1 MLPLQSPHGVWMVRN
16 HPNCVSA
23 PGCFSMGR
31 GRHGEGRASRQ
42 ARRGRQYNGVNP
54 EGKDGFVR
62 FSELVQYFLKLE
74 GTSGRI
80 ALVEILA
87 ELFMRTPTE
96 DVPPT
101 AYLLQGRLA
110 PYFEPVEIGLGNNYV
125 ADAIARAFGSD
136 RATVLERFD
145 RLGDIGE
152 AAAEIAAESG
162 SSPAPTWAPPVREI
176 FDRLLEIARTTGAG
190 SVRAKVEAFASLL
203 GELDPLSCNYLCRVP
218 LGRMRLGVGDPTVL
232 DAFSFAKVGDKSLR
246 KELERA
252 YNETSD
258 LGLVGKTLWEGGI
271 EAVEGLGVRVGNTVR
286 PALAERLPSAE
297 AIIAKLGQAAVER
310 KFDGFRC
317 QGHKS
322 GDDIKIFSRN
332 LEDMT
337 ASFPEI
343 AEGAR
348 RQVVVDTAIFEG
360 EALAYNPLSDEY
372 LPFQQTVRRRRK
384 HGVEETAAELPL
396 RLFAF
401 DVLYA
406 DGESVMERSY
416 SERHAKLEYAVEA
429 GDTILIS
436 QAHTTGEPEELLE
449 VFNDSIQRG
458 LEGIV
463 AKRPDSPYQAGARNY
478 NWVKLKRTQAGNLQ
492 DTVDCVIVGYIYGR
506 GRRAAFGVGALL
518 VASYDRE
525 RDVFPT
531 VTKIGT
537 GLSDAQWREVRERCV
552 PHVSERK
559 PARVESN
566 IEPSVWVEPQV
577 VIEVLA
583 DEITRSPIHP
593 TGAQEGGQ
601 GYALRFPRLVGFRQ
615 EDKKPE
621 DVTTVAEIVELYNQQ
636 GARTTP

>member
-1 MLPLQSPHGVWMVRN
+1 MTR
-16 HPNCVSA
+16 
-23 PGCFSMGR
+23 
-31 GRHGEGRASRQ
+31 SRTK
-42 ARRGRQYNGVNP
+42 GYV
-54 EGKDGFVR
+54 VR
-62 FSELVQYFLKLE
+62 FSELVQYFRRLE
-74 GTSGRI
+74 GTSGRN
-80 ALVEILA
+80 ALVEVLA
-87 ELFMRTPTE
+87 ELFARTPTE

-125 ADAIARAFGSD
+125 ADAIAWAFGGD

-162 SSPAPTWAPPVREI
+162 SSPAPYMAPPVRGI
-176 FDRLLEIARTTGAG
+176 FDRLLKIARTTGAG

-203 GELDPLSCNYLCRVP
+203 GELDPLSCNYLCRIS

-232 DAFSFAKVGDKSLR
+232 DAFSFARVGDKSLR
-246 KELERA
+246 KGLERA

-258 LGLVGKTLWEGGI
+258 LGLVGKTLWEGGL
-271 EAVEGLGVRVGNTVR
+271 EAVECLGVRVGNPVR

-297 AIIAKLGQAAVER
+297 AIIEKLGRAAVER
-310 KFDGFRC
+310 KYDGFRC
-317 QGHKS
+317 QVHKA

-343 AEGAR
+343 VEGAR
-348 RQVVVDTAIFEG
+348 RQVVASTAIFEG

-406 DGESVMERSY
+406 DGERVMERSY
-416 SERHAKLEYAVEA
+416 TERHAILEHAVEA

-436 QAHTTGEPEELLE
+436 EAHTSSEPEELLE
-449 VFNDSIQRG
+449 VFNDSIQHG

-478 NWVKLKRTQAGNLQ
+478 NWVKLKRAQPGNLQ
-492 DTVDCVIVGYIYGR
+492 DTVDGVIVGYIYGR
-506 GRRAAFGVGALL
+506 GRRTVFGVGALL
-518 VASYDRE
+518 VATYDPE

-537 GLSDAQWREVRERCV
+537 GLSDAQWREVKERCE
-552 PHVSERK
+552 PYVSERK

-583 DEITRSPIHP
+583 DEITRSPVHP
-593 TGAQEGGQ
+593 TGTDEGGQ
-601 GYALRFPRLVGFRQ
+601 GYALRFPRLVSFRQ

-621 DVTTVAEIVELYNQQ
+621 DVTTVAEIMELYNQQ
-636 GARTTP
+636 GARMTR

>member
-1 MLPLQSPHGVWMVRN
+1 
-16 HPNCVSA
+16 
-23 PGCFSMGR
+23 
-31 GRHGEGRASRQ
+31 
-42 ARRGRQYNGVNP
+42 
-54 EGKDGFVR
+54 VR
-62 FSELVQYFLKLE
+62 FSELVQYFQKLE
-74 GTSGRI
+74 GTSGRN

-87 ELFMRTPTE
+87 ELFAKTPTE

-110 PYFEPVEIGLGNNYV
+110 PYFEPVEIGLGNNFV
-125 ADAIARAFGSD
+125 ADAIALAFGGN
-136 RATVLERFD
+136 RTRVLGRFD

-152 AAAEIAAESG
+152 AVAEIAAESG
-162 SSPAPTWAPPVREI
+162 SSPAPTRTPPVREI
-176 FDRLLEIARTTGAG
+176 FDRLHGIARTTGAG
-190 SVRAKVEAFASLL
+190 SIGAKVEAFASLL
-203 GELDPLSCNYLCRVP
+203 GEIDPLSCKYLCRIP

-232 DAFSFAKVGDKSLR
+232 DAFSFAKVGDRSLR
-246 KELERA
+246 KGLERA

-258 LGLVGKTLWEGGI
+258 LGLVGKTLWVGGI
-271 EAVEGLGVRVGNTVR
+271 EMVECLGVRVGNPVR
-286 PALAERLPSAE
+286 PALAERLPSVD
-297 AIIAKLGQAAVER
+297 AIIAKLGRAAVER
-310 KFDGFRC
+310 KYDGFRC
-317 QGHKS
+317 QVHKA

-348 RQVVVDTAIFEG
+348 RQVALGTAIFEG
-360 EALAYNPLSDEY
+360 EALAYNPHSDEY

-406 DGESVMERSY
+406 DGERVMERSY
-416 SERHAKLEYAVEA
+416 TERHAILEHAVEA

-436 QAHTTGEPEELLE
+436 EVHTTGDPEELLE
-449 VFNDSIQRG
+449 VFNDSIQHG

-478 NWVKLKRTQAGNLQ
+478 NWVKLKRAQAGNLQ
-492 DTVDCVIVGYIYGR
+492 DTVDGVIVGYIYGR
-506 GRRAAFGVGALL
+506 GRRTAFGVGALL
-518 VASYDRE
+518 IATYDPE

-537 GLSDAQWREVRERCV
+537 GLSDVQWREVSERCE
-552 PHVSERK
+552 PYVSERK

-583 DEITRSPIHP
+583 DEITRSPVHP
-593 TGAQEGGQ
+593 TGWDEGGQ

-615 EDKKPE
+615 DDKKPE
-621 DVTTVAEIVELYNQQ
+621 DVTTVAEIVKLYNQQ
-636 GARTTP
+636 GGRATP

>member
-1 MLPLQSPHGVWMVRN
+1 
-16 HPNCVSA
+16 
-23 PGCFSMGR
+23 
-31 GRHGEGRASRQ
+31 
-42 ARRGRQYNGVNP
+42 
-54 EGKDGFVR
+54 VR
-62 FSELVQYFLKLE
+62 FSEQVQYFRKLE
-74 GTSGRI
+74 GTSGRN

-87 ELFMRTPTE
+87 ELFAKTPTE

-125 ADAIARAFGSD
+125 ADAIALAFGGD
-136 RATVLERFD
+136 RARVLGRFD

-162 SSPAPTWAPPVREI
+162 SSPAPTRTPPVREI
-176 FDRLLEIARTTGAG
+176 FDRLLGIARTTSAG
-190 SVRAKVEAFASLL
+190 SIGAKVEAFASLL
-203 GELDPLSCNYLCRVP
+203 GEIDPLSCKYLCRIP

-232 DAFSFAKVGDKSLR
+232 DAFSFAKVGDRSLR
-246 KELERA
+246 KGLERA

-258 LGLVGKTLWEGGI
+258 LGLVGKSLWEGGI
-271 EAVEGLGVRVGNTVR
+271 EAVECLGVRVGNPVR
-286 PALAERLPSAE
+286 PALAERLPSVD
-297 AIIAKLGQAAVER
+297 AIIAKLGRAAVER
-310 KFDGFRC
+310 KYDGFRC
-317 QGHKS
+317 QVHKA

-348 RQVVVDTAIFEG
+348 RQVALGTAIFEG

-406 DGESVMERSY
+406 DGERVMERSY
-416 SERHAKLEYAVEA
+416 TERHAILEHAVEA

-436 QAHTTGEPEELLE
+436 EVHTTGDPEELLE
-449 VFNDSIQRG
+449 VFNDSIQHG

-478 NWVKLKRTQAGNLQ
+478 NWVKLKRAQAGNLQ
-492 DTVDCVIVGYIYGR
+492 DTVDGVIVGYIYGR
-506 GRRAAFGVGALL
+506 GRRTAFGVGALL
-518 VASYDRE
+518 VATYDPE

-537 GLSDAQWREVRERCV
+537 GLSDVQWREVRERCE
-552 PHVSERK
+552 PYVSERK

-583 DEITRSPIHP
+583 DEITRSPVHP
-593 TGAQEGGQ
+593 TGGDEGGQ

-615 EDKKPE
+615 DDKKPE
-621 DVTTVAEIVELYNQQ
+621 DVTTVAEIVKLYNQQ
-636 GARTTP
+636 GARATP

>member
-1 MLPLQSPHGVWMVRN
+1 M
-16 HPNCVSA
+16 
-23 PGCFSMGR
+23 
-31 GRHGEGRASRQ
+31 
-42 ARRGRQYNGVNP
+42 
-54 EGKDGFVR
+54 R
-62 FSELVQYFLKLE
+62 FSELVQYFRNLE
-74 GTSGRI
+74 GTSGRN

-87 ELFMRTPTE
+87 ELFAKTPTE

-125 ADAIARAFGSD
+125 ADAIALAFGGN
-136 RATVLERFD
+136 RARVLERFD

-152 AAAEIAAESG
+152 AAAEIAAES
-162 SSPAPTWAPPVREI
+162 SPAPTRTPPVREI
-176 FDRLLEIARTTGAG
+176 FDRLLGIARTTGAG
-190 SVRAKVEAFASLL
+190 SIGAKVEAFASLL
-203 GELDPLSCNYLCRVP
+203 GEIDPLSCKYLCRIP

-232 DAFSFAKVGDKSLR
+232 DAFSFAKVGDRSLR
-246 KELERA
+246 KGLERA

-271 EAVEGLGVRVGNTVR
+271 EAVECLGVRVGNPVR
-286 PALAERLPSAE
+286 PALAERLPSVE
-297 AIIAKLGQAAVER
+297 AIIAKLGLAAVER
-310 KFDGFRC
+310 KYDGFRC
-317 QGHKS
+317 QVHKA

-348 RQVVVDTAIFEG
+348 RQVVASTAIFEG

-406 DGESVMERSY
+406 DGERVMERSY
-416 SERHAKLEYAVEA
+416 TERHAILEHAVEA

-436 QAHTTGEPEELLE
+436 EAHTTSEPEELLE
-449 VFNDSIQRG
+449 VFNDSIQHG

-478 NWVKLKRTQAGNLQ
+478 NWVKLKRAQAGNLQ
-492 DTVDCVIVGYIYGR
+492 DTVDGVIVGYIYGR
-506 GRRAAFGVGALL
+506 GRRTVFGVGALL
-518 VASYDRE
+518 VATYDPE

-537 GLSDAQWREVRERCV
+537 GLSDAQWREVRERCE
-552 PHVSERK
+552 PYVSERK

-583 DEITRSPIHP
+583 DEITRSPVHP
-593 TGAQEGGQ
+593 TGTDEGGQ
-601 GYALRFPRLVGFRQ
+601 GYALRFPRLVSFRQ

-621 DVTTVAEIVELYNQQ
+621 DVTTVAEIMELYNQQ
-636 GARTTP
+636 GARTTR

>member
-1 MLPLQSPHGVWMVRN
+1 
-16 HPNCVSA
+16 
-23 PGCFSMGR
+23 
-31 GRHGEGRASRQ
+31 
-42 ARRGRQYNGVNP
+42 
-54 EGKDGFVR
+54 VR

-74 GTSGRI
+74 GTSGRN

-136 RATVLERFD
+136 RAMVLERFD
-145 RLGDIGE
+145 RLGDLGE
-152 AAAEIAAESG
+152 AAAEIATEFG
-162 SSPAPTWAPPVREI
+162 SSPVPTKVPPVREI
-176 FDRLLEIARTTGAG
+176 FDRLLEIARTTGTG
-190 SVRAKVEAFASLL
+190 SVRSKVEAFASLL
-203 GELDPLSCNYLCRVP
+203 GELDPLSCNYVCRVP

-232 DAFSFAKVGDKSLR
+232 DAFSFARVGDKSLR
-246 KELERA
+246 KGLERA

-271 EAVEGLGVRVGNTVR
+271 EAVECLGVRVGNPVR

-297 AIIAKLGQAAVER
+297 AIIAKLGRAAVER
-310 KFDGFRC
+310 KYDGFRC
-317 QGHKS
+317 QVHKA

-348 RQVVVDTAIFEG
+348 RQVVASTAIFEG

-384 HGVEETAAELPL
+384 HGVKEAAAELPL

-406 DGESVMERSY
+406 DGERVMERSY
-416 SERHAKLEYAVEA
+416 TERHAILKHAVEA
-429 GDTILIS
+429 GNTILIS
-436 QAHTTGEPEELLE
+436 EAHTTGEPKELLE
-449 VFNDSIQRG
+449 VFNDSIQHG

-478 NWVKLKRTQAGNLQ
+478 NWVKLKRAHAGNLQ

-506 GRRAAFGVGALL
+506 GRRTAFGVGALL
-518 VASYDRE
+518 VAAYDPE

-537 GLSDAQWREVRERCV
+537 GLSDAQWREVRERCE
-552 PHVSERK
+552 PYVSEKK

-583 DEITRSPIHP
+583 DEITRSPVHP
-593 TGAQEGGQ
+593 AGADEEGQ
-601 GYALRFPRLVGFRQ
+601 GYALRFPRLVNFRQ

>member
-1 MLPLQSPHGVWMVRN
+1 
-16 HPNCVSA
+16 
-23 PGCFSMGR
+23 
-31 GRHGEGRASRQ
+31 
-42 ARRGRQYNGVNP
+42 VNP
-54 EGKDGFVR
+54 ERKDGFVR

-74 GTSGRI
+74 GTSGRN

-110 PYFEPVEIGLGNNYV
+110 PYFEPIEIGLGNNYV

-145 RLGDIGE
+145 RLGDIGD
-152 AAAEIAAESG
+152 AAAGIAVESG
-162 SSPAPTWAPPVREI
+162 SSPAPTRAPQVREI
-176 FDRLLEIARTTGAG
+176 FDTLLEIARTTGAG
-190 SVRAKVEAFASLL
+190 SVGAKIGSFASLL
-203 GELDPLSCNYLCRVP
+203 GELDPLSCKYLCRVP

-232 DAFSFAKVGDKSLR
+232 EAFSFARVGDKSLR
-246 KELERA
+246 KGLERA

-271 EAVEGLGVRVGNTVR
+271 EAVEGLGVRVGNPVR

-297 AIIAKLGQAAVER
+297 AIIAKLGRAAVER
-310 KFDGFRC
+310 KYDGFRC
-317 QGHKS
+317 QVHKA
-322 GDDIKIFSRN
+322 GDDIRIFSRN

-337 ASFPEI
+337 SSFPEI

-348 RQVVVDTAIFEG
+348 RQVVAGTAIFEG

-406 DGESVMERSY
+406 DGERVMERSY
-416 SERHAKLEYAVEA
+416 TERHAILEHAVEA

-436 QAHTTGEPEELLE
+436 EAHTTGEPEELLE
-449 VFNDSIQRG
+449 VFNDSIQNG

-478 NWVKLKRTQAGNLQ
+478 NWVKLKRAQAGNLQ
-492 DTVDCVIVGYIYGR
+492 DTVDGVIVGYIYGR
-506 GRRAAFGVGALL
+506 GRRTAFGVGALL
-518 VASYDRE
+518 LAVYDPE

-537 GLSDAQWREVRERCV
+537 GLSDAQWREVRERCE
-552 PHVSERK
+552 PYVSEK
-559 PARVESN
+559 KSARVESN

-577 VIEVLA
+577 VIEMLA
-583 DEITRSPIHP
+583 DEITRSPVHP
-593 TGAQEGGQ
+593 TGADEGGQ
-601 GYALRFPRLVGFRQ
+601 GYALRFPRLVNFRQ
-615 EDKKPE
+615 EDKTPE

>member
-1 MLPLQSPHGVWMVRN
+1 M
-16 HPNCVSA
+16 
-23 PGCFSMGR
+23 
-31 GRHGEGRASRQ
+31 
-42 ARRGRQYNGVNP
+42 
-54 EGKDGFVR
+54 R
-62 FSELVQYFLKLE
+62 FSELVQYFRRLE
-74 GTSGRI
+74 ETSGRN
-80 ALVEILA
+80 ALVEVLA
-87 ELFMRTPTE
+87 ELFARTPTE

-110 PYFEPVEIGLGNNYV
+110 PYFEPVEIGLGNHYV
-125 ADAIARAFGSD
+125 ADAIAQAFGGD
-136 RATVLERFD
+136 RATVLERYD

-152 AAAEIAAESG
+152 AAAELAAEAS
-162 SSPAPTWAPPVREI
+162 SSPAPTSSPPVREI
-176 FDRLLEIARTTGAG
+176 FDRLLGIARTTGSG
-190 SVRAKVEAFASLL
+190 SIGAKIEALASLL
-203 GELDPLSCNYLCRVP
+203 RKLDPLSCNYLCRVP

-246 KELERA
+246 KGLERA

-271 EAVEGLGVRVGNTVR
+271 GAVDALGVRVGNPVR

-297 AIIAKLGQAAVER
+297 AIIAKLGRAAVER
-310 KFDGFRC
+310 KYDGFRC
-317 QGHKS
+317 QVHKA
-322 GDDIKIFSRN
+322 DDDVRIFSRS

-348 RQVVVDTAIFEG
+348 RQVAASTAIFEG

-384 HGVEETAAELPL
+384 HGIEETAAELPL

-416 SERHAKLEYAVEA
+416 TERHAMLEYAVEA
-429 GDTILIS
+429 GDVILVS
-436 QAHTTGEPEELLE
+436 EAHTTGEPEELLE
-449 VFNDSIQRG
+449 VFNDSIQHG

-478 NWVKLKRTQAGNLQ
+478 NWVKLKRAQAGNLQ

-506 GRRAAFGVGALL
+506 GRRGAFGVGALL
-518 VASYDRE
+518 VAAYDPE

-537 GLSDAQWREVRERCV
+537 GLSDAQWREVRERYE
-552 PHVSERK
+552 PYVSERK

-583 DEITRSPIHP
+583 DEITRSPVHP
-593 TGAQEGGQ
+593 AGAYDGGQ
-601 GYALRFPRLVGFRQ
+601 GHALRFPRLVGFRE

-621 DVTTVAEIVELYNQQ
+621 DVTTVAEIVELYGQQ
-636 GARTTP
+636 GARATR

>member
-1 MLPLQSPHGVWMVRN
+1 M
-16 HPNCVSA
+16 
-23 PGCFSMGR
+23 
-31 GRHGEGRASRQ
+31 
-42 ARRGRQYNGVNP
+42 
-54 EGKDGFVR
+54 
-62 FSELVQYFLKLE
+62 
-74 GTSGRI
+74 
-80 ALVEILA
+80 
-87 ELFMRTPTE
+87 
-96 DVPPT
+96 
-101 AYLLQGRLA
+101 
-110 PYFEPVEIGLGNNYV
+110 
-125 ADAIARAFGSD
+125 ADAIARAFGGN
-136 RATVLERFD
+136 RATVLKRFD

-152 AAAEIAAESG
+152 VAAEIAAESG
-162 SSPAPTWAPPVREI
+162 SSAAPESVPPVREI
-176 FDRLLEIARTTGAG
+176 FDRLLGIARTTGTG
-190 SVRAKVEAFASLL
+190 SIGAKVEVFASLL
-203 GELDPLSCNYLCRVP
+203 REVDPLSCNYLCRVP

-232 DAFSFAKVGDKSLR
+232 DALSFASVGDKSLR
-246 KELERA
+246 KRLERA

-271 EAVEGLGVRVGNTVR
+271 EAVDALGIRVGNPVR

-297 AIIAKLGQAAVER
+297 AIIAKLGRVAVER
-310 KFDGFRC
+310 KYDGFRC
-317 QGHKS
+317 QVHKAGS
-322 GDDIKIFSRN
+322 DVRIFSRN
-332 LEDMT
+332 LEDLT

-343 AEGAR
+343 TESAR
-348 RQVVVDTAIFEG
+348 RQVVASTAIFEG

-401 DVLYA
+401 DILYA
-406 DGESVMERSY
+406 NGESVMERSY
-416 SERHAKLEYAVEA
+416 AERHAMLENMVQG

-436 QAHTTGEPEELLE
+436 ESRTTDEPDELLE
-449 VFNDSIQRG
+449 VFDDSIQHG

-478 NWVKLKRTQAGNLQ
+478 NWVKLKRVQAGNLQ

-518 VASYDRE
+518 VAVYDPE

-537 GLSDAQWREVRERCV
+537 GLSDDQWREVRERCE
-552 PHVSERK
+552 PYVSGRK

-583 DEITRSPIHP
+583 DEITRSPVHP
-593 TGAQEGGQ
+593 TGADNGGQ
-601 GYALRFPRLVGFRQ
+601 GYALRFPRLVSFRQ
-615 EDKKPE
+615 DDKKPE
-621 DVTTVAEIVELYNQQ
+621 DVTTVAEIVELYGQQ
-636 GARTTP
+636 GARATR

>member
-1 MLPLQSPHGVWMVRN
+1 MDSSSTPTTGKMMR
-16 HPNCVSA
+16 
-23 PGCFSMGR
+23 
-31 GRHGEGRASRQ
+31 SRTK
-42 ARRGRQYNGVNP
+42 GYV
-54 EGKDGFVR
+54 VR
-62 FSELVQYFLKLE
+62 FSELVQYFRRLE
-74 GTSGRI
+74 GTSGRN

-87 ELFMRTPTE
+87 ELFTKTPME

-125 ADAIARAFGSD
+125 ADAIARAFGGN
-136 RATVLERFD
+136 RATVLKRFD

-162 SSPAPTWAPPVREI
+162 SSAAPESVPPVREI
-176 FDRLLEIARTTGAG
+176 FDRLLGIARTTGAG
-190 SVRAKVEAFASLL
+190 SIGAKVEAFASLL
-203 GELDPLSCNYLCRVP
+203 REVDPLSCNYLCRVP

-232 DAFSFAKVGDKSLR
+232 DALSFARVGDKSLR
-246 KELERA
+246 KRLERA

-271 EAVEGLGVRVGNTVR
+271 EAVDALGVRVGNPVR

-297 AIIAKLGQAAVER
+297 AIIAKLGRVAVER
-310 KFDGFRC
+310 KYDGFRC
-317 QGHKS
+317 QVHKADS
-322 GDDIKIFSRN
+322 DVRIFSRN
-332 LEDMT
+332 LEDLT

-343 AEGAR
+343 AESAR
-348 RQVVVDTAIFEG
+348 RQVVASTAIFEG

-372 LPFQQTVRRRRK
+372 LPFQQTVRRKRK

-401 DVLYA
+401 DILYA
-406 DGESVMERSY
+406 ECESVMERPY
-416 SERHAKLEYAVEA
+416 TERHAILENMIQG

-436 QAHTTGEPEELLE
+436 ESHTTGKPDELLD
-449 VFNDSIQRG
+449 VFNDSIQNG

-478 NWVKLKRTQAGNLQ
+478 NWVKLKRVQAGNLQ

-518 VASYDRE
+518 VAVYDPE

-537 GLSDAQWREVRERCV
+537 GLSDAQWREVRERCE
-552 PHVSERK
+552 PYVSERK

-583 DEITRSPIHP
+583 DEITRSPVHP
-593 TGAQEGGQ
+593 TGADEGGQ
-601 GYALRFPRLVGFRQ
+601 GYALRFPRLVSFRQ
-615 EDKKPE
+615 DKKPE

-636 GARTTP
+636 GARTTR

>member
-1 MLPLQSPHGVWMVRN
+1 MHSSPTAITGKIMR
-16 HPNCVSA
+16 
-23 PGCFSMGR
+23 
-31 GRHGEGRASRQ
+31 SRTK
-42 ARRGRQYNGVNP
+42 GYV
-54 EGKDGFVR
+54 VR
-62 FSELVQYFLKLE
+62 FSELVQYFRRLE
-74 GTSGRI
+74 GTSGRN

-87 ELFMRTPTE
+87 DLFAKTPTE

-110 PYFEPVEIGLGNNYV
+110 PYFEPVEMGLGNNYV
-125 ADAIARAFGSD
+125 ADAIARAFGGN
-136 RATVLERFD
+136 RVTVLERFD

-162 SSPAPTWAPPVREI
+162 SSAAPESAPPVCEI
-176 FDRLLEIARTTGAG
+176 FDRLLGIARTTGAG
-190 SVRAKVEAFASLL
+190 SIGAKGEAFASLL
-203 GELDPLSCNYLCRVP
+203 REVDSLSCNYLCRIP

-232 DAFSFAKVGDKSLR
+232 DAFSFARVGNRSLR
-246 KELERA
+246 KRLERA

-271 EAVEGLGVRVGNTVR
+271 EAVDALGVRVGNPVR

-297 AIIAKLGQAAVER
+297 AIIAKLGRVTVER
-310 KFDGFRC
+310 KYDGFRC
-317 QGHKS
+317 QVHKL
-322 GDDIKIFSRN
+322 GDDMRIFSRN
-332 LEDMT
+332 LEDLT

-348 RQVVVDTAIFEG
+348 RQVVASTAIFEG

-401 DVLYA
+401 DILYA

-416 SERHAKLEYAVEA
+416 TERHAMLEDMVQA

-436 QAHTTGEPEELLE
+436 EVRTTGEPEELLK
-449 VFNDSIQRG
+449 VFNDSIQHG

-478 NWVKLKRTQAGNLQ
+478 NWVKLKRAQVGNLQ

-518 VASYDRE
+518 VAAYDPE
-525 RDVFPT
+525 RDAFPT

-537 GLSDAQWREVRERCV
+537 GLSDAQWREVRERCE
-552 PHVSERK
+552 PYVSERK

-583 DEITRSPIHP
+583 DEITRSPVHP
-593 TGAQEGGQ
+593 AGADEGGQ
-601 GYALRFPRLVGFRQ
+601 GYALRFPRLVSFRQ
-615 EDKKPE
+615 DKKPE
-621 DVTTVAEIVELYNQQ
+621 DVTTVAEIVELYSQQ
-636 GARTTP
+636 GARATR

>member
-1 MLPLQSPHGVWMVRN
+1 M
-16 HPNCVSA
+16 
-23 PGCFSMGR
+23 
-31 GRHGEGRASRQ
+31 
-42 ARRGRQYNGVNP
+42 
-54 EGKDGFVR
+54 R
-62 FSELVQYFLKLE
+62 FSVLVQYFRRLE
-74 GTSGRI
+74 GTSGRN
-80 ALVEILA
+80 ALVEVLA
-87 ELFMRTPTE
+87 ELFARTPTE

-125 ADAIARAFGSD
+125 ADAIAWAFGGD

-162 SSPAPTWAPPVREI
+162 SSPAPNRAAPVRGI
-176 FDRLLEIARTTGAG
+176 FDRLLKIARTTGAG

-203 GELDPLSCNYLCRVP
+203 GELDPLSCNYLCRIP

-232 DAFSFAKVGDKSLR
+232 DAFSFARVGDKSFR
-246 KELERA
+246 KRLERA

-271 EAVEGLGVRVGNTVR
+271 EAVEHLGVRVGNPVR

-297 AIIAKLGQAAVER
+297 AIIAKLGRAAVER
-310 KFDGFRC
+310 KYDGFRC
-317 QGHKS
+317 QVHKA
-322 GDDIKIFSRN
+322 GGDIKIFSRN

-348 RQVVVDTAIFEG
+348 RQVVASTAIFEG

-406 DGESVMERSY
+406 DGERVMDRSY
-416 SERHAKLEYAVEA
+416 TERHAILEDAVEA

-436 QAHTTGEPEELLE
+436 EAHTTSEPEELLE
-449 VFNDSIQRG
+449 VFKDSIQHG

-478 NWVKLKRTQAGNLQ
+478 NWVKLKRAQAGNLQ
-492 DTVDCVIVGYIYGR
+492 DTVDGVIVGYIYGR
-506 GRRAAFGVGALL
+506 GRRTVFGVGALL
-518 VASYDRE
+518 VATYDPE

-537 GLSDAQWREVRERCV
+537 GLSDAQWREVKERCE
-552 PHVSERK
+552 PYVSERK

-566 IEPSVWVEPQV
+566 IVPSVWVEPQV
-577 VIEVLA
+577 VIEMLA
-583 DEITRSPIHP
+583 DEITRSPVHP
-593 TGAQEGGQ
+593 TGTDEGGQ
-601 GYALRFPRLVGFRQ
+601 GYALRFPRLVSFRQ

-636 GARTTP
+636 GARTTR

>member
-1 MLPLQSPHGVWMVRN
+1 
-16 HPNCVSA
+16 
-23 PGCFSMGR
+23 
-31 GRHGEGRASRQ
+31 
-42 ARRGRQYNGVNP
+42 VNP
-54 EGKDGFVR
+54 ERKDGFVR
-62 FSELVQYFLKLE
+62 YSELVQYFLKLE
-74 GTSGRI
+74 GTSGRN

-110 PYFEPVEIGLGNNYV
+110 PYFEPIEIGLGNNYV

-145 RLGDIGE
+145 RLGDIGD
-152 AAAEIAAESG
+152 AAAGIAVESG
-162 SSPAPTWAPPVREI
+162 SSPTPTGAPQVREI
-176 FDRLLEIARTTGAG
+176 FDTLLEIARTTGAG
-190 SVRAKVEAFASLL
+190 SVGAKIGSFASLL
-203 GELDPLSCNYLCRVP
+203 GELDPLSCKYLCRVP

-232 DAFSFAKVGDKSLR
+232 EAFSFARVGDKSLR
-246 KELERA
+246 KGLERA

-271 EAVEGLGVRVGNTVR
+271 EAVEGLGVRVGNPVR

-297 AIIAKLGQAAVER
+297 AIIAKLGRAAVER
-310 KFDGFRC
+310 KYDGFRC
-317 QGHKS
+317 QVHKA
-322 GDDIKIFSRN
+322 GDDIRIFSRN

-337 ASFPEI
+337 SSFPEI

-348 RQVVVDTAIFEG
+348 RQVVAGTAIFEG

-406 DGESVMERSY
+406 DGERVMERSY
-416 SERHAKLEYAVEA
+416 TERHAILEHAVEA

-436 QAHTTGEPEELLE
+436 EAHTTGEPEELLE
-449 VFNDSIQRG
+449 VFNDSIQNG

-478 NWVKLKRTQAGNLQ
+478 NWVKLKRAQAGNLQ
-492 DTVDCVIVGYIYGR
+492 DTVDGVIVGYIYGR
-506 GRRAAFGVGALL
+506 GRRTAFGVGALL
-518 VASYDRE
+518 LAVYDPE

-537 GLSDAQWREVRERCV
+537 GLSDAQWREVRERCE
-552 PHVSERK
+552 PYVSERK

-577 VIEVLA
+577 VIEMLA
-583 DEITRSPIHP
+583 DEITRSPVHP
-593 TGAQEGGQ
+593 TGADEGGQ
-601 GYALRFPRLVGFRQ
+601 GYALRFPRLVNFRQ
-615 EDKKPE
+615 EDKTPE

>member
-1 MLPLQSPHGVWMVRN
+1 
-16 HPNCVSA
+16 
-23 PGCFSMGR
+23 
-31 GRHGEGRASRQ
+31 
-42 ARRGRQYNGVNP
+42 
-54 EGKDGFVR
+54 VR
-62 FSELVQYFLKLE
+62 FSELVQYFRRLE
-74 GTSGRI
+74 ETSGRN

-87 ELFMRTPTE
+87 ELFAKTPTE

-125 ADAIARAFGSD
+125 ADAIARAFGGN
-136 RATVLERFD
+136 RATVLKRFD

-152 AAAEIAAESG
+152 VAAEIAAESG
-162 SSPAPTWAPPVREI
+162 SSAAPESVPPVREI
-176 FDRLLEIARTTGAG
+176 FDRLLGIARTTGAG
-190 SVRAKVEAFASLL
+190 SIGAKVEAFASLL
-203 GELDPLSCNYLCRVP
+203 REVDPLSCNYLCRVP

-232 DAFSFAKVGDKSLR
+232 DALSFARVGDKSLR
-246 KELERA
+246 KRLERA

-271 EAVEGLGVRVGNTVR
+271 EAVDALGVRVGNPVR

-297 AIIAKLGQAAVER
+297 AIIAKLGRVAVER
-310 KFDGFRC
+310 KYDGFRC
-317 QGHKS
+317 QVHKADS
-322 GDDIKIFSRN
+322 VVRIFSRN
-332 LEDMT
+332 LEDLT

-343 AEGAR
+343 VENAR
-348 RQVVVDTAIFEG
+348 RQVVASTAIFEG

-372 LPFQQTVRRRRK
+372 LPFQQTVRRKRK

-401 DVLYA
+401 DILYA
-406 DGESVMERSY
+406 ECESVMERPY
-416 SERHAKLEYAVEA
+416 TERHAILKNIVQG

-436 QAHTTGEPEELLE
+436 ESHTTGKPDELLD
-449 VFNDSIQRG
+449 VFNDSIQNG

-478 NWVKLKRTQAGNLQ
+478 NWVKLKRVQAGNLQ

-518 VASYDRE
+518 VAVYDPE
-525 RDVFPT
+525 LDVFPT

-537 GLSDAQWREVRERCV
+537 GLSDAQWREVRERCE
-552 PHVSERK
+552 PYVSERK

-583 DEITRSPIHP
+583 DEITRSPVHP
-593 TGAQEGGQ
+593 TGADEGGQ
-601 GYALRFPRLVGFRQ
+601 GYALRFPRVVSFR

-636 GARTTP
+636 GARTTR

>member
-1 MLPLQSPHGVWMVRN
+1 MDSSSTPTTGKMMR
-16 HPNCVSA
+16 
-23 PGCFSMGR
+23 
-31 GRHGEGRASRQ
+31 SRTK
-42 ARRGRQYNGVNP
+42 GYV
-54 EGKDGFVR
+54 VR
-62 FSELVQYFLKLE
+62 FSELVQYFRRLE
-74 GTSGRI
+74 GTSGRN

-87 ELFMRTPTE
+87 ELFTKTPTE

-125 ADAIARAFGSD
+125 ADAIARAFGGN
-136 RATVLERFD
+136 RATVLKRFD

-162 SSPAPTWAPPVREI
+162 SSAAPESVPPVREI
-176 FDRLLEIARTTGAG
+176 FERLLGIARTTGAG
-190 SVRAKVEAFASLL
+190 SIGAKVEAFASLL
-203 GELDPLSCNYLCRVP
+203 REVDPLSCNYLCRVP

-232 DAFSFAKVGDKSLR
+232 DALSFARVGDTSLR
-246 KELERA
+246 KRLERA

-271 EAVEGLGVRVGNTVR
+271 EAVDALGVRVGNPVR

-297 AIIAKLGQAAVER
+297 AIIAKLGRVAVER
-310 KFDGFRC
+310 KYDGFRC
-317 QGHKS
+317 QVHKADS
-322 GDDIKIFSRN
+322 VVRIFSRN
-332 LEDMT
+332 LEDLT

-343 AEGAR
+343 VESAR
-348 RQVVVDTAIFEG
+348 RQVVASTAIFEG

-372 LPFQQTVRRRRK
+372 LPFQQTVRRKRK

-401 DVLYA
+401 DILYA
-406 DGESVMERSY
+406 ECESVMERPY
-416 SERHAKLEYAVEA
+416 TERHAILKNIVQG

-436 QAHTTGEPEELLE
+436 ESHTTGKPDELLD
-449 VFNDSIQRG
+449 VFNDSIQNG

-478 NWVKLKRTQAGNLQ
+478 NWVKLKRVQAGNLQ

-518 VASYDRE
+518 VAVYDPE
-525 RDVFPT
+525 LDVFPT

-537 GLSDAQWREVRERCV
+537 GLSDAQWREVRERCE
-552 PHVSERK
+552 PYVSERK

-583 DEITRSPIHP
+583 DEITRSPVHP
-593 TGAQEGGQ
+593 TGADEGGQ
-601 GYALRFPRLVGFRQ
+601 GYALRFPRVVSFR

-636 GARTTP
+636 GARTTR

>member
-1 MLPLQSPHGVWMVRN
+1 MTR
-16 HPNCVSA
+16 
-23 PGCFSMGR
+23 
-31 GRHGEGRASRQ
+31 SRTKGY
-42 ARRGRQYNGVNP
+42 A
-54 EGKDGFVR
+54 VR
-62 FSELVQYFLKLE
+62 FSELVQYFRRLE
-74 GTSGRI
+74 GTSGRN
-80 ALVEILA
+80 ALVEVLA
-87 ELFMRTPTE
+87 ELFARTPTE

-125 ADAIARAFGSD
+125 ADAIAWAFGGD

-162 SSPAPTWAPPVREI
+162 SSPAPNRAPPVRGI
-176 FDRLLEIARTTGAG
+176 FDRLLKIARTTGAG

-203 GELDPLSCNYLCRVP
+203 GELDPLSCNYLCRIP

-232 DAFSFAKVGDKSLR
+232 DAFSFARVGDKSLR
-246 KELERA
+246 KGLERA

-271 EAVEGLGVRVGNTVR
+271 EAVEHLGVRVGNPVR

-297 AIIAKLGQAAVER
+297 AIIAKLGWAAVER
-310 KFDGFRC
+310 KYDGFRC
-317 QGHKS
+317 QVHKA

-348 RQVVVDTAIFEG
+348 RQVVASTAIFEG

-406 DGESVMERSY
+406 DGERVMERSY
-416 SERHAKLEYAVEA
+416 TERHAILKHAVEA

-436 QAHTTGEPEELLE
+436 EAHTTSEPEELLE
-449 VFNDSIQRG
+449 VFNDSIQHG

-478 NWVKLKRTQAGNLQ
+478 NWVKLKRAQAGNLQ
-492 DTVDCVIVGYIYGR
+492 DTVDGVIVGYIYGR
-506 GRRAAFGVGALL
+506 GRRTVFGVGALL
-518 VASYDRE
+518 VATYDPE

-537 GLSDAQWREVRERCV
+537 GLSDAQWREVKERCE
-552 PHVSERK
+552 PYVSERK
-559 PARVESN
+559 PARVESY
-566 IEPSVWVEPQV
+566 IVPSVWVEPQV

-583 DEITRSPIHP
+583 DEITRSPVHP
-593 TGAQEGGQ
+593 TGMDEGGQ
-601 GYALRFPRLVGFRQ
+601 GYALRFPRLVSFRQ

-621 DVTTVAEIVELYNQQ
+621 DVTTVAEIMELYNQQ
-636 GARTTP
+636 GARTTR